1 MWPEPKE
8 YPEKNRA
15 KFRKNSETGNSSWV
29 ELVLNWMKT
38 QFLGGKL
45 KGTPKNSLFIIK
57 YFQKLENI
65 CTFFKYSKKLM
76 KKLKTQA
83 KSWKNSSKNS
93 KKLKNRQLQLSWI
106 AGKASKKSLTNTIWI
121 TTFTDVQFLPP
132 PSEINTK
139 SVFDFNWRCGRR
151 LGEQCLHIFG

>member
-1 MWPEPKE
+1 MQAFFLDISKKTQAQKNSKLKE
-8 YPEKNRA
+8 NPEKTQA
-15 KFRKNSETGNSSWV
+15 KFRKNSKTGNSSWV

-65 CTFFKYSKKLM
+65 WTFFKYSKKLM

-83 KSWKNSSKNS
+83 KSWKNSSQNS
-93 KKLKNRQLQLSWI
+93 KKTQKPATPVEL
-106 AGKASKKSLTNTIWI
+106 
-121 TTFTDVQFLPP
+121 
-132 PSEINTK
+132 
-139 SVFDFNWRCGRR
+139 NWRKIVQKKAWCTYLTRYV
-151 LGEQCLHIFG
+151 

>member
-1 MWPEPKE
+1 MDISKKTQAQKNSKLKE
-8 YPEKNRA
+8 NPEKTQA

-65 CTFFKYSKKLM
+65 CTFFKCSQKLM

-83 KSWKNSSKNS
+83 KSWKNSSQNSKKNS
-93 KKLKNRQLQLSWI
+93 KTGNSSWVEL
-106 AGKASKKSLTNTIWI
+106 AENCPTKKPGKAWQYG
-121 TTFTDVQFLPP
+121 D
-132 PSEINTK
+132 EINSAT
-139 SVFDFNWRCGRR
+139 D
-151 LGEQCLHIFG
+151 H